1 MLKVK
6 IDPVS
11 GFGKTA
17 EFAGVQVM
25 HYDLATGRAVV
36 ILNTYEETP
45 DLSLP
50 GSTEYFLTQT
60 FELSG
65 EETSIW
71 GTDDMVLV
79 DLVLSKSGY
88 VRSQNQNS

>member
-25 HYDLATGRAVV
+25 HYDLATGSAVV

-50 GSTEYFLTQT
+50 GSTEYCLTQT

-65 EETSIW
+65 EETSSW

-79 DLVLSKSGY
+79 DLVLAKRGY